1 MKTVLV
7 IGGSSGI
14 GKSIVDQLSLEGH
27 LVYSSYFENERS
39 SSQSIQYFH
48 HNALG
53 DNDFDLLP
61 EQLDGL
67 VYCPGSI
74 NLMPFKRI
82 SPEAFAQDFDLQ
94 VLGAI
99 RIIQKILPRLKVS
112 GNASI
117 VLFSTV
123 AVQQGF
129 NYHAQVATSK
139 GALEGLTKSLAA
151 EFAPYIRVN
160 AIAPSLTDT
169 ALVSKLLN
177 SDQKRMAN
185 AERHPLKRIGHVDDI
200 ANAACFL
207 LSTNSSW
214 ITGQILHVDGG
225 KSSISC

>member
-48 HNALG
+48 HNALE